1 MNSNIIQK
9 LENVK
14 IWKKV
19 EKFENL
25 RQALLLVREVGPPGD
40 AYITLM
46 YFQLYTQQHYKS
58 FFDGEL
64 VSINIPCLK
73 PLSND
78 ICQLSR

>member
-46 YFQLYTQQHYKS
+46 YFQLYTQQHYK
-58 FFDGEL
+58 
-64 VSINIPCLK
+64 
-73 PLSND
+73 
-78 ICQLSR
+78 